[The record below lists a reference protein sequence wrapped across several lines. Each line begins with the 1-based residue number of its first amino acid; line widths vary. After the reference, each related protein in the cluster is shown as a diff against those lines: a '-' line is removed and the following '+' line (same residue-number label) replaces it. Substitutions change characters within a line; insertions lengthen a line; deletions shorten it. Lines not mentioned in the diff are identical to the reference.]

1 MATHFS
7 TLAWEIP
14 WMEEPD
20 RLQSMGSWRVGHDW
34 VTSLSLFTLMHW
46 RRKWQPTPLFL
57 PGESQGREPGGPPS
71 MGSQSR
77 TQLMWL
83 SSGSSSQVS
92 FGFLLLHCNLLWWKG
107 HLFIFLVLVLK
118 GVVSLHRDS
127 QFQLLWHQWLKHRLG
142 LLWYWMVLFGNESIS
157 FCSFFFFLLILF
169 FKLYIIVLVLP
180 NIKMNPP
187 QVRLHPVTA
196 FWFFGW
202 LWRLL
207 QFLLRDSCPL

>member
-1 MATHFS
+1 MYLSEKAMASHSS

-14 WMEEPD
+14 WMEEPE
-20 RLQSMGSWRVGHDW
+20 RLQSMGSRRVGHDW
-34 VTSLSLFTLMHW
+34 ETALSLFSLMHW

-57 PGESQGREPGGPPS
+57 PGESQGQEPGGPPS

-83 SSGSSSQVS
+83 SSSSSSQVS

-142 LLWYWMVLFGNESIS
+142 LLWYWMVLFGNESRS
-157 FCSFFFFLLILF
+157 FCSEIVPNYCILTLWLITKATPIVAEGFLPTVVYIMVIWIKFF
-169 FKLYIIVLVLP
+169 P
-180 NIKMNPP
+180 
-187 QVRLHPVTA
+187 
-196 FWFFGW
+196 
-202 LWRLL
+202 
-207 QFLLRDSCPL
+207 SCPFLFTS